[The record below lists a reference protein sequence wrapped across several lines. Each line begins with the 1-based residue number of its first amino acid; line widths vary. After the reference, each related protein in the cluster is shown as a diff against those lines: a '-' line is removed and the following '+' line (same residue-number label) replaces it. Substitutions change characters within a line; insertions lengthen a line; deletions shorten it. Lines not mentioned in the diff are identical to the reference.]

1 MSGMALGLV
10 LVAAFLHATWNYL
23 TKKSQVK
30 LVFIWWFLL
39 ISGLLYFPLFLY
51 FWTRT
56 TITSV
61 GWTCIIATS
70 ILHALYFGFL
80 GQAYE
85 AGDLSI
91 VYPLARGMGPF
102 LVPFLAVGLIKEQL
116 SLLGIMGIGL
126 IILGIYIL
134 HLTSFS
140 KTTFLQPF
148 LQLKDRSSRWA
159 VGTGV
164 TIALYS
170 LVDKI
175 GVGHVYPPV
184 YIYSMFVGA
193 FILLS
198 PYVLVK
204 KRVLLFEEWQ
214 KNKHTI
220 LAVGF
225 LALFTY
231 LLVLFAMKMSK
242 VSYIAALRETGI
254 LFSALYG
261 AFWLRESHV
270 RQKIVGS
277 ILIFC
282 GVFSIGLSK

>member
-10 LVAAFLHATWNYL
+10 LAAAFLHATWNYL

-39 ISGLLYFPLFLY
+39 ISLFLYFPLFLY

-56 TITSV
+56 PISPV
-61 GWTCIIATS
+61 GWTCIVATG
-70 ILHALYFGFL
+70 IVHALYFGFL
-80 GQAYE
+80 GKAYE
-85 AGDLSI
+85 EGDLSI

-102 LVPFLAVGLIKEQL
+102 LIPFFAVGLLKEQL
-116 SLLGIMGIGL
+116 SLPGITGIGL

-134 HLTSFS
+134 HLISFS
-140 KTTFLQPF
+140 RTTFLQPF
-148 LQLKDRSSRWA
+148 LRLKDHSSRWA
-159 VGTGV
+159 FGTGV

-170 LVDKI
+170 LVDKV

-184 YIYSMFVGA
+184 YIYLMFAGA
-193 FILLS
+193 CIGLS
-198 PYVLVK
+198 PYILLK
-204 KRVLLFEEWQ
+204 KRLLLSEEWRR
-214 KNKHTI
+214 NKYTI

-225 LALFTY
+225 LTLFTY
-231 LLVLFAMKMSK
+231 LLILFAMQMSQ
-242 VSYIAALRETGI
+242 VSYIAALRETSI

-261 AFWLRESHV
+261 IFWLREGRV
-270 RQKIVGS
+270 TQKIVGA

-282 GVFSIGLSK
+282 GVFFIGISK